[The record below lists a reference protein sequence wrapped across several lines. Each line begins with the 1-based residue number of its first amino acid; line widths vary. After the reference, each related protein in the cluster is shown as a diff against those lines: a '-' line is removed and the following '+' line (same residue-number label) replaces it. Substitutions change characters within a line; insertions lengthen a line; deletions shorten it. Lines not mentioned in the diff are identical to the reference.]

1 MEEDGG
7 ESYGEDEDNE
17 EMLGVNDVTSQLA
30 AAGWQHGV
38 HLFLFFYF
46 IFYYTVR
53 QCCGGGCYCTK
64 LSRLRNGLAAAEF
77 TV

>member
-46 IFYYTVR
+46 IFIILYASV
-53 QCCGGGCYCTK
+53 
-64 LSRLRNGLAAAEF
+64 AE
-77 TV
+77 VVVIVQS